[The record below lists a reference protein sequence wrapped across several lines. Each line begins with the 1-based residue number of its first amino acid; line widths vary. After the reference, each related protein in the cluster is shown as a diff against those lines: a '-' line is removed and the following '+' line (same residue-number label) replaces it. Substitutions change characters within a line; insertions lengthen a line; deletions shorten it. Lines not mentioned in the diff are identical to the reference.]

1 MPPNIT
7 ISKIIYSSRQ
17 RTDVNMEWLILSDDD
32 YTGFFI
38 ERQNLPFPL
47 WQKVVGDLDPSA
59 RSFQITNLDPSGTY
73 AFRITAVNRRTIGHP
88 SDVKSPGGK

>member
-1 MPPNIT
+1 MPPNVT
-7 ISKIIYSSRQ
+7 IIKIMYSSRQ
-17 RTDVNMEWLILSDDD
+17 RTDVNVEWQILSDDD
-32 YTGFFI
+32 FTGFFI

-47 WQKVVGDLDPSA
+47 WQKMVGDLDPSI

-88 SDVKSPGGK
+88 SEVKSPGGN